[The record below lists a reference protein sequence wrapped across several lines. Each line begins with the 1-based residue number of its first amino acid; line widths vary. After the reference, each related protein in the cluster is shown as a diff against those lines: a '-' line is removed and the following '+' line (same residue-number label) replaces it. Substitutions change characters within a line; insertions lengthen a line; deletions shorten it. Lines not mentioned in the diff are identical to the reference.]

1 MNKYLLLTLLI
12 ILFVIIF
19 ASFQYFYP
27 GSPENINSKNF
38 EILAHR
44 GAHVMWKQGEYD
56 LATGC
61 EATHIY
67 KPTEDQTYIENTIE
81 SIKKAFELGATIV
94 EIDIRSSKDNVLM
107 ISHEENLECKT
118 DGHGKI
124 GDYTAD
130 ELKKLDVGYGFTY
143 DDGQTYP
150 YRGKGIGKMPTLQEV
165 LKEFPDKKFLIDHK
179 DRTKETT
186 DLLISV
192 LKELKEEQRQKI
204 FFWSSKEMG
213 DYLQKEVPETKRL
226 LANRSEMKSCI
237 IKYVASFGILGF
249 GDECSDLAIVMT
261 KQYSKYMWGWPYS
274 FIKKAQDNNSAVFL
288 MADTAEE
295 IEWAKNLP
303 VDGVITDYIELI
315 APAFGNK

>member
-1 MNKYLLLTLLI
+1 
-12 ILFVIIF
+12 
-19 ASFQYFYP
+19 
-27 GSPENINSKNF
+27 
-38 EILAHR
+38 
-44 GAHVMWKQGEYD
+44 MWKQGEYD